1 MSFYENLSLVHR
13 VANPGV
19 FLPLWCY
26 LALLGI
32 FFCLVA
38 TWCFYKPKI
47 LVVFLK
53 F

>member
-32 FFCLVA
+32 FFAWLQ
-38 TWCFYKPKI
+38 PG
-47 LVVFLK
+47 VFINLK

>member
-1 MSFYENLSLVHR
+1 MSFYENLPLVHW

-32 FFCLVA
+32 LFFARLQ
-38 TWCFYKPKI
+38 PG
-47 LVVFLK
+47 VFLNLK